1 MMNPGFNASPLE
13 YLSKTQVNQLHEASL
28 SILQDVGC
36 MIRHEKT
43 LEMLKSKGCKT
54 TSNGLVY
61 IPAELVEWAIE
72 QAPGKITIFDR
83 IRNPALNLQGT
94 NVYFGTGPDCKF
106 VLDTE
111 SGDLLDFNLER
122 MIQAVQ
128 LADSLP
134 NIDFLMSMALT
145 GELKSGT
152 ANLVK
157 FGTMLQY
164 SSKPIVTVLGANIKE
179 LEGMVEA
186 AALVAGDRGT
196 LIKEPNFLL
205 LVDPTSPLV
214 HSAEAIEKLAYMATN
229 RLPVI
234 YAPGIMAGASSPITV
249 AGAIAQANAEI
260 LAGLVIH
267 QLYTPGAPFVFGGGM
282 SPLDM
287 KSGQPT
293 YSAPEAMTAQAGLCQ
308 LGRSLYKLPTWGFGG
323 CSASKLCDEQAVM
336 EASNYLM
343 MSSWMGTNLV
353 HDVGYLEFGLTYSL
367 ELLTICDEIIGQI
380 RHLMAGIAVNDD
392 QLALDVIKQVGPSGN
407 FLSEAHTAKH
417 FKNNWQP
424 DLVDRKSRKAWSKR
438 GSSSLLER
446 CRAKIHSIIQHPPS
460 CKLDNEM
467 NRHLTA
473 ICGLTGLF
481 KKM

>member
-1 MMNPGFNASPLE
+1 
-13 YLSKTQVNQLHEASL
+13 
-28 SILQDVGC
+28 
-36 MIRHEKT
+36 MIHHKKT
-43 LEMLKSKGCKT
+43 LEMLTGKGCT
-54 TSNGLVY
+54 VSNDGLVY
-61 IPAELVEWAIE
+61 ISKELVEWALE

-83 IRNPALNLQGT
+83 ERNPVLDLQGT

-106 VLDTE
+106 LLDTE
-111 SGDLLDFNLER
+111 TGDPLDFNLER
-122 MIQAVQ
+122 MIRAVQ
-128 LADSLP
+128 LADNLP

-145 GELKSGT
+145 AELDAST

-157 FGTMLQY
+157 FGTMLKY
-164 SSKPIVTVLGANIKE
+164 SSKPVVTVSGANLEE
-179 LEGMVEA
+179 LKGMMEA
-186 AALVAGDRGT
+186 AALVAGSKEA
-196 LIKEPNFLL
+196 LIKEPGFLL

-214 HSAEAIEKLAYMATN
+214 HSAEAVEKLIFTATN
-229 RLPVI
+229 RMPVI

-267 QLYTPGAPFVFGGGM
+267 QLHSPGAPFVFGGGM

-380 RHLMAGIAVNDD
+380 RHLMAGIKMDD
-392 QLALDVIKQVGPSGN
+392 EQLALDVIKRVGPSGN
-407 FLSEAHTAKH
+407 FLSDAHTAKH

-424 DLVDRKSRKAWSKR
+424 DLVDRKTRKAWNKC
-438 GSSSLLER
+438 GASSLLER
-446 CRAKIHSIIQHPPS
+446 SREKIDSILQHPP
-460 CKLDNEM
+460 CHKLKREINKPVNE
-467 NRHLTA
+467 
-473 ICGLTGLF
+473 ICGINEDL
-481 KKM
+481 